1 MGKFVKGDVVVL
13 PFPFS
18 DLTSTK
24 PRPALVL
31 AVPEDDEIIVC
42 QITSQTTRP
51 GYTVT
56 LTRGDFVMG
65 GLDKDICYI
74 RPNHI
79 FLFDPKI
86 VTRLAGK
93 ICPEKIDEV
102 IQVAIEILKNR

>member
-1 MGKFVKGDVVVL
+1 MGRFIKGDVVVI

-18 DLTSTK
+18 DLSDTK

-31 AVPEDDEIIVC
+31 AAPEDDEIIVC

-51 GYTVT
+51 GYTIAIT
-56 LTRGDFVMG
+56 NGDFVIG
-65 GLDKDICYI
+65 GLNKDICYA

-79 FLFDPKI
+79 FMFDPKI

-93 ICPEKIDEV
+93 ISPEKLNEI
-102 IQVAIEILKNR
+102 IQITIEIIKNK